1 MTERAFLIKWI
12 LASGAGM
19 ALGFLMFINILFF
32 LAFGFEFERYWIEP
46 SEGDVENA
54 EQILRRGLAIGLP
67 LAGAIFTSFQAVLL
81 RRSAVDLRL
90 WVLAGPLGFIVPVLL
105 IWPFTAIWGD
115 IPGPVEPFTIVGGGL
130 IGVAFFQWY
139 PLRRKGMG
147 SKRWLFLWISG
158 LPLGMIA
165 FMGAYILI
173 DLVLSIGWAAEI
185 GLIGFA
191 TGGCAAALSGRALL
205 RAISVE
211 TSAAA

>member
-1 MTERAFLIKWI
+1 
-12 LASGAGM
+12 M

-90 WVLAGPLGFIVPVLL
+90 WVLAGPLGFIVPLLL

-139 PLRRKGMG
+139 LFAAKAWDQRAGFFFG
-147 SKRWLFLWISG
+147 SPACHWG
-158 LPLGMIA
+158 
-165 FMGAYILI
+165 
-173 DLVLSIGWAAEI
+173 
-185 GLIGFA
+185 
-191 TGGCAAALSGRALL
+191 
-205 RAISVE
+205 
-211 TSAAA
+211 

>member
-1 MTERAFLIKWI
+1 
-12 LASGAGM
+12 M

-32 LAFGFEFERYWIEP
+32 LAFGFEFERYWIDP
-46 SEGDVENA
+46 SERGLEN
-54 EQILRRGLAIGLP
+54 QDQVLRRGLLIGLP
-67 LAGAIFTSFQAVLL
+67 LAGTILTSFQAVLL

-105 IWPFTAIWGD
+105 IWPFTTIWGD

-130 IGVAFFQWY
+130 IGIAFFQWY
-139 PLRRKGMG
+139 SLRRKGIG

-165 FMGAYILI
+165 FMGTYLLI
-173 DLVLSIGWAAEI
+173 DLVLSIGWAAEV

-191 TGGCAAALSGRALL
+191 TGACAAALSGRALL
-205 RAISVE
+205 RAISME

>member
-1 MTERAFLIKWI
+1 
-12 LASGAGM
+12 
-19 ALGFLMFINILFF
+19 
-32 LAFGFEFERYWIEP
+32 
-46 SEGDVENA
+46 V
-54 EQILRRGLAIGLP
+54 P
-67 LAGAIFTSFQAVLL
+67 L
-81 RRSAVDLRL
+81 
-90 WVLAGPLGFIVPVLL
+90 LL
-105 IWPFTAIWGD
+105 IWPFTAIWAD

-130 IGVAFFQWY
+130 IRAAFFQWVS
-139 PLRRKGMG
+139 LRRKGMG

-173 DLVLSIGWAAEI
+173 DLVLSISWAAEI

-191 TGGCAAALSGRALL
+191 TGGSAAALSGRALL

>member
-12 LASGAGM
+12 LANGTGM
-19 ALGFLMFINILFF
+19 ALGFLIFINILFF
-32 LAFGFEFERYWIEP
+32 LAFGFEFERYWIDP
-46 SEGDVENA
+46 SEGGLENP
-54 EQILRRGLAIGLP
+54 EQILRRGLVIGLP
-67 LAGAIFTSFQAVLL
+67 LAGTILTSLQAALL
-81 RRSAVDLRL
+81 RRFAVDLRL

-130 IGVAFFQWY
+130 IGMALFQWY
-139 PLRRKGMG
+139 SLYRKGIG

-158 LPLGMIA
+158 LPIGMIA
-165 FMGAYILI
+165 FMGTYLLI
-173 DLVLSIGWAAEI
+173 DLVLSIGWAAEV

-205 RAISVE
+205 RAISVK

>member
-1 MTERAFLIKWI
+1 
-12 LASGAGM
+12 
-19 ALGFLMFINILFF
+19 
-32 LAFGFEFERYWIEP
+32 
-46 SEGDVENA
+46 
-54 EQILRRGLAIGLP
+54 
-67 LAGAIFTSFQAVLL
+67 LAGTILTSFQAFLL

-130 IGVAFFQWY
+130 IGMACFQWY
-139 PLRRKGMG
+139 SLRRKGIG

-165 FMGAYILI
+165 FMGTYLLL
-173 DLVLSIGWAAEI
+173 DLVLPISWAAEV

-191 TGGCAAALSGRALL
+191 TGGCAAALSGRALV

-211 TSAAA
+211 PSAAA